1 MKTVSQEHK
10 DMIFLLDSHLETGFQ
25 VKPIK
30 SPATVFAE
38 FNQRH
43 TVLAIAGVEAVSVFS
58 DASSKDIRFESRKG
72 YDYLVLHLPFLKR
85 NLALPP
91 VIEIYMTGNFLFVF
105 GDADVVKAFARE
117 VNTPDNNVKAP
128 ADVLL
133 MLFGYVLRQDGDLL
147 EAIDDSIEKLEER
160 TTLKK
165 PEDHSAT
172 IIALRKQLLALK
184 HYFGSLYDLL
194 EELEDNRN
202 NLFTQTQLQA
212 FRVHKNKANRLLNT
226 VLNLRDYLTQV
237 REAFQN
243 QLDISLN
250 DTMRF
255 FTVITAIF
263 LPLTLLVGWYG
274 MNLHMPEL
282 ASKITYPLI
291 IVVSLVFIVVSLV
304 FCKKKGWF

>member
-1 MKTVSQEHK
+1 
-10 DMIFLLDSHLETGFQ
+10 MIFLFDDQ
-25 VKPIK
+25 VKKDLRENKIK
-30 SPATVFAE
+30 NPVTIFAE
-38 FNQRH
+38 FNQRDAALAMAGIE
-43 TVLAIAGVEAVSVFS
+43 TVPAFADAGN
-58 DASSKDIRFESRKG
+58 KDIRFESRKG
-72 YDYLVLHLPFLKR
+72 YDYAVLHLPFLEQATASSP
-85 NLALPP
+85 L
-91 VIEIYMTGNFLFVF
+91 VEIYMTSKFLLIF
-105 GDADVVKAFARE
+105 GDDDVVKTLVTE
-117 VNTPDNNVKAP
+117 LDSPDNIDDSP
-128 ADVLL
+128 ANVLL
-133 MLFGYVLRQDGDLL
+133 MLFGYILRQDGDLL
-147 EAIDDSIEKLEER
+147 EEIDDRIESLEER

-184 HYFGSLYDLL
+184 RYFETLYDLL
-194 EELEDNRN
+194 EELEDNKN
-202 NLFTQTQLQA
+202 NLFSETQLQI
-212 FRVHKNKANRLLNT
+212 FRLHKNKANRLLNT

-255 FTVITAIF
+255 FTVITSIF

-282 ASKITYPLI
+282 ASKNTYPIVIVASLI
-291 IVVSLVFIVVSLV
+291 FIVVSLI